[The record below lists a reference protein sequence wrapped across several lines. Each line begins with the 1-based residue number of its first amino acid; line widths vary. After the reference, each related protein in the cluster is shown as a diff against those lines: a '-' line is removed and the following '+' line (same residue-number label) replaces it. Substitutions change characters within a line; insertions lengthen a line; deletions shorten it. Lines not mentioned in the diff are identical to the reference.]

1 MKKKSRLGIFLLL
14 FMFLLTACGSRED
27 IIVEN
32 EQAYEMEVQESAQND
47 ESALPENQQEYE
59 EDSSQSGQKD
69 EDAISETAQN
79 DEPDAQEQPVSEEEP
94 QEESVNANLPVEGE
108 YYYDLTNVVLYLEIY
123 GELPPNYITKKEA
136 QSLGWEGGSVEK
148 YQQGAAIG
156 GDSFGNREGLLPG
169 ASGRSYTECDLDTG
183 GGRSRGANR
192 LVFSNDGLYFYT
204 GNHYESFI
212 EVTVT
217 EDYEVK
223 W

>member
-14 FMFLLTACGSRED
+14 FMFLLTACGGRED
-27 IIVEN
+27 VIVEN
-32 EQAYEMEVQESAQND
+32 EQSYETAVQEDALPETVQND
-47 ESALPENQQEYE
+47 ES
-59 EDSSQSGQKD
+59 
-69 EDAISETAQN
+69 ET
-79 DEPDAQEQPVSEEEP
+79 QEQPAKEEESSEEETI
-94 QEESVNANLPVEGE
+94 NANLPIEGE

-148 YQQGAAIG
+148 YKQGAAIG
-156 GDSFGNREGLLPG
+156 GDSFGNREGLLPK
-169 ASGRSYTECDLDTG
+169 ANGRSYTECDLDTG

>member
-27 IIVEN
+27 VIVEN
-32 EQAYEMEVQESAQND
+32 EQSYGTAVQEDALPETVQND
-47 ESALPENQQEYE
+47 ES
-59 EDSSQSGQKD
+59 
-69 EDAISETAQN
+69 ET
-79 DEPDAQEQPVSEEEP
+79 QEQPVKEEESSEEETINV
-94 QEESVNANLPVEGE
+94 SLPVEGE

-148 YQQGAAIG
+148 YKQGAAIG
-156 GDSFGNREGLLPG
+156 GDSFGNREGLLPK
-169 ASGRSYTECDLDTG
+169 ANGRSYTECDLDTG

>member
-32 EQAYEMEVQESAQND
+32 EQGYEMEAQESAQND

-79 DEPDAQEQPVSEEEP
+79 DEPDAQEQSPEEETI
-94 QEESVNANLPVEGE
+94 NANLPVEGE

-156 GDSFGNREGLLPG
+156 GDSFGNREGLLPK

>member
-27 IIVEN
+27 VIVEN
-32 EQAYEMEVQESAQND
+32 EQSYEMEA
-47 ESALPENQQEYE
+47 
-59 EDSSQSGQKD
+59 
-69 EDAISETAQN
+69 
-79 DEPDAQEQPVSEEEP
+79 

-148 YQQGAAIG
+148 YKQGAAIG

-169 ASGRSYTECDLDTG
+169 ANGRSYTECDLDTG

>member
-14 FMFLLTACGSRED
+14 FMFLLTACGGRED

-32 EQAYEMEVQESAQND
+32 EQGYEMEAQESVQND
-47 ESALPENQQEYE
+47 ESALSKNQQEYE

-69 EDAISETAQN
+69 EDTISETAQN
-79 DEPDAQEQPVSEEEP
+79 DEPDAQEQSTEEETI
-94 QEESVNANLPVEGE
+94 NANLPVEGE
-108 YYYDLTNVVLYLEIY
+108 YYYDLINVVLYLEIY

-156 GDSFGNREGLLPG
+156 GDSFGNREGLLPK
-169 ASGRSYTECDLDTG
+169 ANGRSYTECDLDTG

-204 GNHYESFI
+204 WDHYESFI